1 MTKKVSSAALK
12 DAQRLCESLAKVPA
26 EEREKTIAYMNVY
39 MDGFLAGQG
48 LKEAGKDEA
57 ENLASAVLAG

>member
-12 DAQRLCESLAKVPA
+12 DAERLCENLEKVPA
-26 EEREKTIAYMNVY
+26 DDREKTIAYMNVY

-48 LKEAGKDEA
+48 LKPAGKDEA
-57 ENLASAVLAG
+57 RNIAAAVLAD